1 MKLSELTEGLP
12 GQLIFDGEFRS
23 LAFATEREQ
32 TSFLTF
38 LEWEKFLPMLEN
50 PNISCVLTVPA
61 LADRIPA
68 HIQGVFVC
76 ERPKTALF
84 ELHNRLSSNA
94 EYVGISFPTRIGKDC
109 RISPLAAVDS
119 ENVIIGDRVTIEPFA
134 VVKGRV
140 TIGDDVIIH
149 SGAAIGC
156 KGFSFSKDPQNQNI
170 SVVDTAQII
179 LEAHVELF
187 EQAAISTGIFPWE
200 KTLIGENSK
209 IDTQCFIA
217 HGTHIGRNCLIAAG
231 GLCCGNCR
239 IGDHVWIGAG
249 AVISNR
255 VAVGDRA
262 RVSIGSVATKDV
274 PAGETYSGN
283 FAIPHQLF
291 MRNLRQ
297 SLLENIDR
305 TQMPPPPRTCRKIIF
320 APPYLY
326 ARHSLRKE
334 AA

>member
-1 MKLSELTEGLP
+1 MRFSEVVGGLT
-12 GQLIFDGEFRS
+12 GQLISDGEFHS

-38 LEWEKFLPMLEN
+38 LEREKFLPTLEN
-50 PNISCVLTVPA
+50 PNVSCVLTVPA

-84 ELHNRLSSNA
+84 ELHNRLSSNL
-94 EYVGISFPTRIGKDC
+94 EYVGASFSTRIGKGC
-109 RISPLAAVDS
+109 HISSLAAVDT

-134 VVKGRV
+134 IVKGRV

-156 KGFSFSKDPQNQNI
+156 KGFSFSKDQQDQNI

-187 EQAAISTGIFPWE
+187 EQSAISAGIFPWE
-200 KTLIGENSK
+200 KTIIGENSK

-255 VAVGDRA
+255 VVVGDRA
-262 RVSIGSVATKDV
+262 RVSIGSVATKDI
-274 PAGETYSGN
+274 PAGETYTGN
-283 FAIPHQLF
+283 FAIPHQIF
-291 MRNLRQ
+291 MRNLKA
-297 SLLENIDR
+297 SLAENTIGEQ
-305 TQMPPPPRTCRKIIF
+305 TPPPRG
-320 APPYLY
+320 
-326 ARHSLRKE
+326 HSGNT
-334 AA
+334 